1 MAVQSIVEWIW
12 PTKWRARNA
21 ARLFAI
27 IPAACAM
34 TSLANGLPNDSE
46 PVQAADAIKSKK
58 PDPQNGRVIVR
69 ALCTNCH
76 LIGEAPNSA
85 VNADVPSFPAVAN
98 KPDQSAEHISNW
110 LLNSHGPMPNV
121 HLTKKE
127 LSDVAAYIMS
137 LRRPK
142 S

>member
-1 MAVQSIVEWIW
+1 
-12 PTKWRARNA
+12 
-21 ARLFAI
+21 
-27 IPAACAM
+27 M

>member
-1 MAVQSIVEWIW
+1 MVLQSIVEMIG

-21 ARLFAI
+21 AGLCAI
-27 IPAACAM
+27 ILAIAAVP
-34 TSLANGLPNDSE
+34 SLAQGQPSDSE
-46 PVQAADAIKSKK
+46 PFQAPDATKPKK

-76 LIGEAPNSA
+76 LIGEEPTST

-98 KPDQSAEHISNW
+98 KPNQSAEHISNW

-121 HLTKKE
+121 HLTRSE